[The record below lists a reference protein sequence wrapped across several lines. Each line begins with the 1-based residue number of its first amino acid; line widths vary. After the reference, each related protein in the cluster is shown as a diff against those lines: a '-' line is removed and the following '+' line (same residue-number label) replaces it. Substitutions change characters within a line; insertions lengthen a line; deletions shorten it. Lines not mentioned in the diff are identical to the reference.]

1 MHTRN
6 KTDMPVAE
14 KRSSVTSA
22 FLPSTSKKNIHLLV
36 ALMPMIE
43 SMHTRL
49 KRNARLMTWKKLQPK
64 EVVSTLIS
72 MNYNEF
78 RTGLLHG

>member
-6 KTDMPVAE
+6 KTDLPAAE

-43 SMHTRL
+43 TMQARL
-49 KRNARLMTWKKLQPK
+49 KRNALDDVEETSTK